1 MISALCLVGLILFSN
16 TLFSDPNP
24 PVSYDLNFIDL
35 SKKQTKKSNQ
45 TNVFKLSTPAT
56 SPTEEEDS
64 IAKVLDWFS
73 RSTDSSDWLDTDD
86 RPEVVTS
93 PETKDVKI
101 SKLKGDDTL
110 RKEAADVLSDLLK
123 KKTDENEDAGEKDRV
138 EHVEVEKVQA
148 LRIETRERIRS
159 QEREQEVKKVERQQN
174 QVSHLKSFW
183 ERSKIGPKILIIKSM
198 MPKDKGQKPAQMS
211 VEEEEKN
218 LTGLRQGVSDMSPV
232 DGVYSREVTYAGERE
247 PQFVITEDRRQL
259 NSKPEVNNP
268 LMNTQR
274 ILEDKPQVGD
284 RRVSDSDILS
294 STRLG
299 PQPRTTLQSL
309 VQSNPQFDGI
319 SRFGQPVSDLNPD
332 LRTRDGP
339 DSEKPNFSRTKDV
352 AVSPETQQRRGS
364 NKDISW
370 WDSDDASLESSI
382 SQKRKDGTLNRE
394 RIDSSKG
401 TADKIKQL
409 RSFWEQ
415 ERKASFFNGKPKP
428 LGDGRVNGGAGQSKM
443 SRRFTKSEYDLR
455 SLSTEEE
462 APDFSVV
469 PFNQRIEKSSPSL
482 SASRTQFN
490 TLLEFWDET
499 SSDTKRF
506 PFSEKNKSPRKKEPQ
521 NTQLSSEESKAS
533 ETETYIKSSPPL
545 QNQVKQRAAQDS
557 KNSLSNYIMAVQ
569 QREAKK
575 NSKDLNREEKSKPLN
590 SPGKEIRSTK
600 SRRDSFETSS
610 SRANSMRRTASMFAL
625 CALEDNS
632 ETQPKL
638 DKSPVHSPSR
648 RQRQNGVEGAMLKK
662 TSEEAVPQTPRA
674 RACVPRDYRHYLGMT
689 HQTSVHTSLAPA
701 PEKEGSGGK
710 FGYELDL
717 GGPVR
722 ASTPVSSEERY
733 SRKSGKLSQR
743 PLWSN
748 YSSSDT
754 GQESSLSSPTN
765 TRSNSRNS
773 SNRTHHP

>member
-1 MISALCLVGLILFSN
+1 MLDISSLLFSHP
-16 TLFSDPNP
+16 LFSDPNP

-45 TNVFKLSTPAT
+45 TTVFKLSTPAT

-73 RSTDSSDWLDTDD
+73 RSTDSSDWLNTDD

-93 PETKDVKI
+93 PEPKDVKI
-101 SKLKGDDTL
+101 SKLKGDNTL

-123 KKTDENEDAGEKDRV
+123 KKTDGNEEVRETDGVERV
-138 EHVEVEKVQA
+138 QVEKVQA
-148 LRIETRERIRS
+148 VKIETSERIRP
-159 QEREQEVKKVERQQN
+159 QEREQEVKKVEKQQN

-183 ERSKIGPKILIIKSM
+183 ERSKIGPKIVIIKSM
-198 MPKDKGQKPAQMS
+198 MPKDKGKKPAQLS

-218 LTGLRQGVSDMSPV
+218 VTGH
-232 DGVYSREVTYAGERE
+232 SREVTYAGERE
-247 PQFVITEDRRQL
+247 QQLVITEDRRQL

-274 ILEDKPQVGD
+274 IFEDNPQVAD

-294 STRLG
+294 STRLR
-299 PQPRTTLQSL
+299 PQPRTTLQSRLHQGSENVFL
-309 VQSNPQFDGI
+309 VQSNPQSDGI
-319 SRFGQPVSDLNPD
+319 SRFGEPVSELNPD
-332 LRTRDGP
+332 LKTSDGP
-339 DSEKPNFSRTKDV
+339 DSENPNFSRTKDV

-364 NKDISW
+364 NKDTSW
-370 WDSDDASLESSI
+370 WDSDDASLESSM
-382 SQKRKDGTLNRE
+382 SPKRKDGTSNRE
-394 RIDSSKG
+394 RIDDSKG

-415 ERKASFFNGKPKP
+415 ERKTSFCNGKPKP
-428 LGDGRVNGGAGQSKM
+428 LGDGRVNGGANQSKM
-443 SRRFTKSEYDLR
+443 SKRFTKSEYDLR

-462 APDFSVV
+462 APNFSVV

-490 TLLEFWDET
+490 TLLEFWDEA
-499 SSDTKRF
+499 SSDTKRS
-506 PFSEKNKSPRKKEPQ
+506 PSPEKNKSPKKKEPQ
-521 NTQLSSEESKAS
+521 NTQLSSEESKTS
-533 ETETYIKSSPPL
+533 ESETYIKSSPPL
-545 QNQVKQRAAQDS
+545 QNQAKQRAAQDS
-557 KNSLSNYIMAVQ
+557 KNSQSNYIMAVQ
-569 QREAKK
+569 QRDAKK

-610 SRANSMRRTASMFAL
+610 SRANSMRRAASMFAL
-625 CALEDNS
+625 CAPEDDS

-648 RQRQNGVEGAMLKK
+648 RQRQNGDKGAMLKK
-662 TSEEAVPQTPRA
+662 TSEEVEPPTPRA

-701 PEKEGSGGK
+701 PKKEGSGEQ

-722 ASTPVSSEERY
+722 TSTPVSSEERY

-765 TRSNSRNS
+765 SRSNSRNS

>member
-1 MISALCLVGLILFSN
+1 M
-16 TLFSDPNP
+16 
-24 PVSYDLNFIDL
+24 
-35 SKKQTKKSNQ
+35 
-45 TNVFKLSTPAT
+45 FKLSTPAT

-73 RSTDSSDWLDTDD
+73 RSTDSGDWLDTDD
-86 RPEVVTS
+86 GPEVVTS
-93 PETKDVKI
+93 PEPKDVKI

-123 KKTDENEDAGEKDRV
+123 KKTDENEEAVETDRV
-138 EHVEVEKVQA
+138 ERVEVEKAQA
-148 LRIETRERIRS
+148 PRIETRERIRS

-211 VEEEEKN
+211 VEEEEKDV
-218 LTGLRQGVSDMSPV
+218 TGLHQGVSDMSPV
-232 DGVYSREVTYAGERE
+232 AGVHSREVRYAGERE
-247 PQFVITEDRRQL
+247 QQLVITEDRNQ
-259 NSKPEVNNP
+259 
-268 LMNTQR
+268 
-274 ILEDKPQVGD
+274 
-284 RRVSDSDILS
+284 
-294 STRLG
+294 
-299 PQPRTTLQSL
+299 PQPRTTLHSRLCQGSENVSL
-309 VQSNPQFDGI
+309 VQSNPQSDGI
-319 SRFGQPVSDLNPD
+319 SRFGKPVSELNPD
-332 LRTRDGP
+332 LKTRDGP
-339 DSEKPNFSRTKDV
+339 DSEKPSFSRTKDV

-364 NKDISW
+364 SKDMSW
-370 WDSDDASLESSI
+370 WDSDDASLESSM
-382 SQKRKDGTLNRE
+382 SPKRKDDMSNKE
-394 RIDSSKG
+394 RIDGSNG

-415 ERKASFFNGKPKP
+415 ERKTSFYNGKPKP
-428 LGDGRVNGGAGQSKM
+428 LGDGRVNGDASQSKM
-443 SRRFTKSEYDLR
+443 SKRFTKSEYDLR

-462 APDFSVV
+462 APNFSVV
-469 PFNQRIEKSSPSL
+469 PFNQRIEKSSPGL

-490 TLLEFWDET
+490 TLLEFWDEA
-499 SSDTKRF
+499 SSDTKRS
-506 PFSEKNKSPRKKEPQ
+506 PSSEKNKSPKKKEPL
-521 NTQLSSEESKAS
+521 NTQLSSEESKTSES
-533 ETETYIKSSPPL
+533 ETCIKSSPPL
-545 QNQVKQRAAQDS
+545 QNQVKQRATQES

-610 SRANSMRRTASMFAL
+610 SRANSMRRAASMFVL
-625 CALEDNS
+625 CAPEDNS
-632 ETQPKL
+632 ETQTKL
-638 DKSPVHSPSR
+638 DKSPVRSPSR
-648 RQRQNGVEGAMLKK
+648 RQRQNSDKGAMLKK
-662 TSEEAVPQTPRA
+662 TSEEAEPQTPRA

-701 PEKEGSGGK
+701 PEKEGSWGQS
-710 FGYELDL
+710 GYELDL

-743 PLWSN
+743 PLRSN

-765 TRSNSRNS
+765 TRSNSRHS

>member
-1 MISALCLVGLILFSN
+1 M
-16 TLFSDPNP
+16 
-24 PVSYDLNFIDL
+24 
-35 SKKQTKKSNQ
+35 
-45 TNVFKLSTPAT
+45 FKLSTPAT
-56 SPTEEEDS
+56 SPTEEDDS

-73 RSTDSSDWLDTDD
+73 RSTDSNDWLNTDD
-86 RPEVVTS
+86 GPEVVTS
-93 PETKDVKI
+93 PAPKDVKI

-123 KKTDENEDAGEKDRV
+123 RNTDENEDARETDRV
-138 EHVEVEKVQA
+138 EHVEVENVQA

-183 ERSKIGPKILIIKSM
+183 ERSKMGPKILIIKSM

-211 VEEEEKN
+211 VEEEEKDV
-218 LTGLRQGVSDMSPV
+218 TGEQQL
-232 DGVYSREVTYAGERE
+232 
-247 PQFVITEDRRQL
+247 VITEDRRQQ
-259 NSKPEVNNP
+259 NSKSEINNVV
-268 LMNTQR
+268 MNTQR
-274 ILEDKPQVGD
+274 VLEDNPRVAD

-294 STRLG
+294 STRQG
-299 PQPRTTLQSL
+299 PQPRTALHSRLCQGSENVSL
-309 VQSNPQFDGI
+309 VQSNPQSDGI
-319 SRFGQPVSDLNPD
+319 SRFGQPVSELSPD
-332 LRTRDGP
+332 LKKRDGP
-339 DSEKPNFSRTKDV
+339 DSEKPSFSRTKDV

-364 NKDISW
+364 SKDMSW
-370 WDSDDASLESSI
+370 WDSDDASLESSMPP
-382 SQKRKDGTLNRE
+382 KRKDDTSNKE
-394 RIDSSKG
+394 RIDGSKG

-415 ERKASFFNGKPKP
+415 ERKASFYNGKPKP
-428 LGDGRVNGGAGQSKM
+428 LGDGRVNGGASQSKM

-462 APDFSVV
+462 APNFSVV
-469 PFNQRIEKSSPSL
+469 PFNQKIEKSSPGL

-490 TLLEFWDET
+490 TLLEFWD
-499 SSDTKRF
+499 DAKRS
-506 PFSEKNKSPRKKEPQ
+506 PSPKSPKKKEPQ
-521 NTQLSSEESKAS
+521 NTQLSSEESKTSES
-533 ETETYIKSSPPL
+533 ETYLKSSPPL
-545 QNQVKQRAAQDS
+545 QNQAKQRATQES
-557 KNSLSNYIMAVQ
+557 KNSLSNYIIAVQ

-590 SPGKEIRSTK
+590 SPGKEIRLTK
-600 SRRDSFETSS
+600 TRRDSFETSS
-610 SRANSMRRTASMFAL
+610 SRANSMRRAASMFAL
-625 CALEDNS
+625 CAPEDKS

-638 DKSPVHSPSR
+638 EKSPVHSPSR
-648 RQRQNGVEGAMLKK
+648 RQCQNGNKGAMLKK
-662 TSEEAVPQTPRA
+662 TSEEAEPQTPRA

-689 HQTSVHTSLAPA
+689 HQTSVHTSLALA
-701 PEKEGSGGK
+701 PEKEESGGQ
-710 FGYELDL
+710 FGYKLDL

-733 SRKSGKLSQR
+733 GRRSGKLSQR

-754 GQESSLSSPTN
+754 GHESSLSSPTN

>member
-1 MISALCLVGLILFSN
+1 M
-16 TLFSDPNP
+16 
-24 PVSYDLNFIDL
+24 
-35 SKKQTKKSNQ
+35 
-45 TNVFKLSTPAT
+45 FKLSTPAT

-73 RSTDSSDWLDTDD
+73 RSTDSSDWLNTDD
-86 RPEVVTS
+86 GPEVVTN
-93 PETKDVKI
+93 PEPKDVKI

-123 KKTDENEDAGEKDRV
+123 KKTDENEEARETDRV
-138 EHVEVEKVQA
+138 ERVEVEKVQA

-211 VEEEEKN
+211 VEEEEKDV
-218 LTGLRQGVSDMSPV
+218 TGLRQGVSDMSPV
-232 DGVYSREVTYAGERE
+232 AGVHSQEVRYAGERE
-247 PQFVITEDRRQL
+247 QQLVITEDRRQL
-259 NSKPEVNNP
+259 NSKSEINNP
-268 LMNTQR
+268 VMNTQR
-274 ILEDKPQVGD
+274 VLEDNPKVAD

-299 PQPRTTLQSL
+299 PQPRTTLHSRLCQGSENVSL
-309 VQSNPQFDGI
+309 VQSNPQSDGI
-319 SRFGQPVSDLNPD
+319 SRFGQPVSELNP
-332 LRTRDGP
+332 GSYSP
-339 DSEKPNFSRTKDV
+339 DSEKPSFSRTKDV
-352 AVSPETQQRRGS
+352 AVSPEGQQRRGS
-364 NKDISW
+364 SKDMSW
-370 WDSDDASLESSI
+370 WDSDDASLESSM
-382 SQKRKDGTLNRE
+382 SPKRKDDTSNKE
-394 RIDSSKG
+394 RIDSSEG

-415 ERKASFFNGKPKP
+415 ERKASFYNGKPKP
-428 LGDGRVNGGAGQSKM
+428 LGDGRANGGASQLKM

-462 APDFSVV
+462 APNFSVV
-469 PFNQRIEKSSPSL
+469 PFNQRIEKSPP
-482 SASRTQFN
+482 SRTQFN
-490 TLLEFWDET
+490 TLLEFWDEA
-499 SSDTKRF
+499 SSDAKRS
-506 PFSEKNKSPRKKEPQ
+506 PSSEKTKSPKKKEPQ
-521 NTQLSSEESKAS
+521 NKQHSSEESKTS
-533 ETETYIKSSPPL
+533 ESDTYIKSSPPL
-545 QNQVKQRAAQDS
+545 QNQVKQRATQES
-557 KNSLSNYIMAVQ
+557 KNSLSNYIIAVQ

-590 SPGKEIRSTK
+590 SPGKEIRPSK
-600 SRRDSFETSS
+600 IRRDSFETSS
-610 SRANSMRRTASMFAL
+610 SRANSMRRAASMFAL
-625 CALEDNS
+625 CPPEDNS
-632 ETQPKL
+632 ETQPKVE
-638 DKSPVHSPSR
+638 KSPVHSPSR
-648 RQRQNGVEGAMLKK
+648 RQRQNGDKGAMLKK
-662 TSEEAVPQTPRA
+662 TSEEAEPQTPRA

-689 HQTSVHTSLAPA
+689 HQTSVHTSLASA
-701 PEKEGSGGK
+701 PEKERSGGP

-722 ASTPVSSEERY
+722 TSTPVSSEERY

-743 PLWSN
+743 PPWSN

-773 SNRTHHP
+773 SNRTHHPFSFIELDHDEGWF

>member
-1 MISALCLVGLILFSN
+1 M
-16 TLFSDPNP
+16 
-24 PVSYDLNFIDL
+24 
-35 SKKQTKKSNQ
+35 
-45 TNVFKLSTPAT
+45 FKLSTPAT

-73 RSTDSSDWLDTDD
+73 RSTDSSDWLNTDD
-86 RPEVVTS
+86 GPEVVTS
-93 PETKDVKI
+93 PEPKDVKI

-123 KKTDENEDAGEKDRV
+123 KKTDENEEARETDRV
-138 EHVEVEKVQA
+138 ERVEVEKVQA
-148 LRIETRERIRS
+148 LKIETKERIRS
-159 QEREQEVKKVERQQN
+159 QEREQEVQKVEKQQN

-198 MPKDKGQKPAQMS
+198 MPKDKGQKPAQTS
-211 VEEEEKN
+211 VEEEEKDV
-218 LTGLRQGVSDMSPV
+218 TGLHQGVSDMSSV
-232 DGVYSREVTYAGERE
+232 AGVHSREVRYAGERE
-247 PQFVITEDRRQL
+247 QQSVITEDRRQL
-259 NSKPEVNNP
+259 SSKSEINNP
-268 LMNTQR
+268 VMNTQR
-274 ILEDKPQVGD
+274 VLED

-299 PQPRTTLQSL
+299 PQPRATLHSRLCPGSENVSL
-309 VQSNPQFDGI
+309 VQSNPQSDGI
-319 SRFGQPVSDLNPD
+319 SRFGQHVSELNPD
-332 LRTRDGP
+332 LKARDGP
-339 DSEKPNFSRTKDV
+339 DSEPSFSRTKDV

-364 NKDISW
+364 SKDMSW
-370 WDSDDASLESSI
+370 WDSDDASLESSM
-382 SQKRKDGTLNRE
+382 SPKRKDGTSNKE
-394 RIDSSKG
+394 RIDGSNG

-415 ERKASFFNGKPKP
+415 ERKASFYNGKPKP
-428 LGDGRVNGGAGQSKM
+428 LGDGRVNSGASQSKM

-462 APDFSVV
+462 APNFSVV
-469 PFNQRIEKSSPSL
+469 PFNQRIEKSSPGL

-490 TLLEFWDET
+490 TLLEFWDEA
-499 SSDTKRF
+499 SSDTKRS
-506 PFSEKNKSPRKKEPQ
+506 PSSEKNKSPKKKEPQ
-521 NTQLSSEESKAS
+521 NAQLSSEESKTS
-533 ETETYIKSSPPL
+533 ESETYIKSSPPL
-545 QNQVKQRAAQDS
+545 QNQVKQRATQES
-557 KNSLSNYIMAVQ
+557 KNSLSNYIIAVQ

-610 SRANSMRRTASMFAL
+610 SRANSMRRAASMFAL
-625 CALEDNS
+625 CPPEDNS
-632 ETQPKL
+632 ETQTKL

-648 RQRQNGVEGAMLKK
+648 RQRQNGDKGAMLKK
-662 TSEEAVPQTPRA
+662 TSEEAEPQTPRA

-701 PEKEGSGGK
+701 PEKEGSGGQ

-754 GQESSLSSPTN
+754 GQESSMSSPTN
-765 TRSNSRNS
+765 TWSSSRNS

>member
-1 MISALCLVGLILFSN
+1 M
-16 TLFSDPNP
+16 
-24 PVSYDLNFIDL
+24 
-35 SKKQTKKSNQ
+35 
-45 TNVFKLSTPAT
+45 FKLSTPAA

-64 IAKVLDWFS
+64 IAKVLDWFN
-73 RSTDSSDWLDTDD
+73 RSTDSNNWLNTDD
-86 RPEVVTS
+86 GPEVVTS
-93 PETKDVKI
+93 PEPKDAKI

-123 KKTDENEDAGEKDRV
+123 KKTDENEEARETDRV
-138 EHVEVEKVQA
+138 ERVEVENVQA
-148 LRIETRERIRS
+148 LRIEARERIQS
-159 QEREQEVKKVERQQN
+159 QEREQEVKKVERRQN

-211 VEEEEKN
+211 VEEEEKDV
-218 LTGLRQGVSDMSPV
+218 TGLHQGVSDMSPV
-232 DGVYSREVTYAGERE
+232 AGVHSREVRYTGERE
-247 PQFVITEDRRQL
+247 QQLVIAEDRRQL
-259 NSKPEVNNP
+259 NSRSEINNP
-268 LMNTQR
+268 VMNTQR
-274 ILEDKPQVGD
+274 VLEDIPQVAD

-299 PQPRTTLQSL
+299 PQSRTTLHSRLCQGSENVSL
-309 VQSNPQFDGI
+309 VQSNPQSDGI
-319 SRFGQPVSDLNPD
+319 SRFDQPVSELNPD
-332 LRTRDGP
+332 LKTRDGR
-339 DSEKPNFSRTKDV
+339 DSEKPSFSRNKDI
-352 AVSPETQQRRGS
+352 AVSPETQQRRGTS
-364 NKDISW
+364 KDMNW
-370 WDSDDASLESSI
+370 WDSDDASLESCHRSM
-382 SQKRKDGTLNRE
+382 SQKQKDDMSNKENHAVPLDG
-394 RIDSSKG
+394 SKG

-415 ERKASFFNGKPKP
+415 ERKASWYNGRPKP
-428 LGDGRVNGGAGQSKM
+428 LVDGRVNGGAGQSKM

-462 APDFSVV
+462 APNFSLV

-482 SASRTQFN
+482 STSRTQFN
-490 TLLEFWDET
+490 TLLEFWDEA
-499 SSDTKRF
+499 SSDTKRS
-506 PFSEKNKSPRKKEPQ
+506 PSSEKNKSPKKKEPQ
-521 NTQLSSEESKAS
+521 NTQLSSEESKTS
-533 ETETYIKSSPPL
+533 ESEMCIKSSTPL
-545 QNQVKQRAAQDS
+545 QNQVKQRVTHES
-557 KNSLSNYIMAVQ
+557 KNCLSNYIMAVQ

-575 NSKDLNREEKSKPLN
+575 NSKDLNKEEKSKPLN
-590 SPGKEIRSTK
+590 SPGREIRSTK

-610 SRANSMRRTASMFAL
+610 SRANSMRRAASMFVL
-625 CALEDNS
+625 CAPEDNS

-638 DKSPVHSPSR
+638 DKSPIHSPSR
-648 RQRQNGVEGAMLKK
+648 RERQNGDKGAMLKK
-662 TSEEAVPQTPRA
+662 TSEEAEPQTPRA

-689 HQTSVHTSLAPA
+689 HQTNVHTSLAPA
-701 PEKEGSGGK
+701 PEKEGSGGQ

-733 SRKSGKLSQR
+733 NRKSGKLSQR
-743 PLWSN
+743 LPWSN

-754 GQESSLSSPTN
+754 GQESTLSSPTN

>member
-1 MISALCLVGLILFSN
+1 M
-16 TLFSDPNP
+16 
-24 PVSYDLNFIDL
+24 
-35 SKKQTKKSNQ
+35 
-45 TNVFKLSTPAT
+45 FKLSTPAT

-64 IAKVLDWFS
+64 IAKVLDWFN
-73 RSTDSSDWLDTDD
+73 RSTDSSDWLNTDD

-93 PETKDVKI
+93 PEPKDVKI

-123 KKTDENEDAGEKDRV
+123 KKTDENEEAGETDRV
-138 EHVEVEKVQA
+138 ERVEVEKVQA
-148 LRIETRERIRS
+148 LRIETRERIQS

-198 MPKDKGQKPAQMS
+198 RPKDKGQKPAQMS

-218 LTGLRQGVSDMSPV
+218 LTGLHQGVSDMSPV
-232 DGVYSREVTYAGERE
+232 AGVHSREVTYAGERE
-247 PQFVITEDRRQL
+247 PQLVITEDRRQL
-259 NSKPEVNNP
+259 NSKPEVNNL

-274 ILEDKPQVGD
+274 TSEDNPQVAD

-299 PQPRTTLQSL
+299 PQPRTTLQSRLCQGSENVSL
-309 VQSNPQFDGI
+309 VQSNSQSDGI
-319 SRFGQPVSDLNPD
+319 SRFGQPLSELNPD
-332 LRTRDGP
+332 LKTRDGP

-352 AVSPETQQRRGS
+352 AVSPETQQRRVS
-364 NKDISW
+364 NNDISW
-370 WDSDDASLESSI
+370 WDSDDASLESSM
-382 SQKRKDGTLNRE
+382 SPKRKDGTSNRE
-394 RIDSSKG
+394 RINGSKG

-415 ERKASFFNGKPKP
+415 ERKTSFCNGKPKP
-428 LGDGRVNGGAGQSKM
+428 LGDGRVNGGASQSKM

-462 APDFSVV
+462 APNFSVV

-482 SASRTQFN
+482 STSRTQFN

-499 SSDTKRF
+499 SSDTKRS
-506 PFSEKNKSPRKKEPQ
+506 PFSEKNKSPKKKEPQ
-521 NTQLSSEESKAS
+521 NTQLSSEESKTS

-575 NSKDLNREEKSKPLN
+575 NSKDVNREEKSKPLN

-610 SRANSMRRTASMFAL
+610 SRANSMRRAASMFAL
-625 CALEDNS
+625 CAPEDDS
-632 ETQPKL
+632 ELQPKL

-648 RQRQNGVEGAMLKK
+648 RQRQNGDKGAMLKK
-662 TSEEAVPQTPRA
+662 TSEEAEPQTPRA

-701 PEKEGSGGK
+701 PEKEGSGGVRGK
-710 FGYELDL
+710 FGYELDP